1 MADGDQGVSKD
12 DPRFETLLE
21 ILKDSP
27 GSTSYLTPRG
37 WVVTFRVGA
46 DDTIHQLSEATEAA
60 RVAIRLALREAK
72 MPGAAVVREET
83 VHESSFGDELA
94 RRGHEELID
103 SAGVCARLGVS
114 RQRLY
119 QLRQTTWF
127 PEPVSAAGTRPLWR
141 ERDIVDLAETWVRRS
156 GRKKRGPRVIP
167 TNSNVSSVR

>member
-1 MADGDQGVSKD
+1 MAEGDQGVSKE
-12 DPRFETLLE
+12 DPRFEALLE
-21 ILKDSP
+21 ILKNSP

-46 DDTIHQLSEATEAA
+46 DDTVHQLSEANEAA
-60 RVAIRLALREAK
+60 RAAVRLALREAK

-167 TNSNVSSVR
+167 TNSNVPSVR